1 MPFSRR
7 LSAAVFAFLLVLS
20 VLTVGSLAFTS
31 EAESANDPANSV
43 VEVETGSSIIWPYTS
58 RTTTFDGRTLPL
70 NLIVYGNT
78 TETRLHLEEQ
88 SEGSWNETEP
98 EEEDIGPRENADS
111 IRGTTTAWGSASG
124 STRYTYVSPGRVEDV
139 DETDKTYENGVW
151 LEESYQLHDGDYL
164 GSRHHIRA
172 YESPDGGEW
181 TAMQAHS
188 EHWDWFLLRH
198 TVDSV
203 ETAQRNVESEFMDR
217 WFVRNITREH
227 MDNDRG
233 SDADGWVTVVEL
245 KGHDAPIHLL
255 MGGLLFA
262 SIFSQVG
269 YRIPNQPTRGTRTAR
284 AVALSGALIAVYLF
298 VRFGAITVERQL
310 SPDPRIIA
318 AAFYPLIFAGLPICT
333 YLLARSLDRPLA
345 FSAASLG
352 FAVAILLD
360 YTILGVT
367 TLPVNVLVHRFSAAV
382 ALGFIA
388 VGASQVE
395 RFSSTHHGFIRTGV
409 TLWVVAL
416 LLPLLELLI

>member
-7 LSAAVFAFLLVLS
+7 LLTAVFAFLLVLA
-20 VLTVGSLAFTS
+20 VLTVGSLAFPS
-31 EAESANDPANSV
+31 ETQPARDHTDSIV
-43 VEVETGSSIIWPYTS
+43 QVDAGSSVIWPYTS
-58 RTTTFDGRTLPL
+58 RTTSFEGRTLPL
-70 NLIVYGNT
+70 NLLVYGNT

-88 SEGSWNETEP
+88 SEGAWNETDP
-98 EEEDIGPRENADS
+98 EEEDIGPAEDADS
-111 IRGTTTAWGSASG
+111 VLGTSTAWGSASG
-124 STRYTYVSPGRVEDV
+124 STRYTHVRTDV
-139 DETDKTYENGVW
+139 TADNGTW
-151 LEESYQLHDGDYL
+151 LGESYQLHDGDYL

-172 YESPDGGEW
+172 YESPNGEEW

-203 ETAQRNVESEFMDR
+203 ETAQRNVEREFMDR
-217 WFVRNITREH
+217 WFVSDIKRVH

-233 SDADGWVTVVEL
+233 SDADGWVTIVEL
-245 KGHDAPIHLL
+245 ADHDAPIHLL
-255 MGGLLFA
+255 LGGLLSA
-262 SIFSQVG
+262 SVLSRVG
-269 YRIPNQPTRGTRTAR
+269 YTPPGQTAWGAR
-284 AVALSGALIAVYLF
+284 AIRAIALFGALIAVYLF
-298 VRFGAITVERQL
+298 VRFGAVTAERSL
-310 SPDPRIIA
+310 SAADPRFVA

-333 YLLARSLDRPLA
+333 YLFARPLDRSLA
-345 FSAASLG
+345 FAAASIG
-352 FAVAILLD
+352 FAVAVLLD

-416 LLPLLELLI
+416 VLPLLQLI